1 MTHGGADAALPLKS
15 WLQILVG
22 IWNALSERHIGL
34 IAAGVAFF
42 AFFAVFPAA
51 AALIAFWGLWADPVV
66 IESQLEILEEF
77 VPQEALDLL
86 ASQIDRLVEANES
99 TLGWTTAI
107 SMLITLWSARL
118 GVGALMQGLN
128 AAHGAANRGGVWHLA
143 AALALT
149 LTLMGVAIVALASIV
164 VLPVI
169 LAFIPLGGFAGT
181 VVEIGRWAVAI
192 SVVVLG
198 TSLVYRYGPN
208 RRRRPAWF
216 SIGLGVAVM
225 LWAAASAGFSW
236 FLTNFG
242 NYNEIYGS
250 IGAVIA
256 LLMWFYI
263 SAYAILLGAV
273 LNAEVEAERRRQ
285 AAEGVPQSR

>member
-1 MTHGGADAALPLKS
+1 MAGGEQSSLPWKS
-15 WLQILVG
+15 WLRILRG
-22 IWNALSERHIGL
+22 IWNAVGERHIGL

-51 AALIAFWGLWADPVV
+51 AALIAVWGLWADPMV
-66 IESQLEILEEF
+66 IETQIEMLEEF
-77 VPQEALDLL
+77 VPEEALDLL
-86 ASQIDRLVEANES
+86 ATQIDRLVEANES

-107 SMLITLWSARL
+107 SILVTLWSARL
-118 GVGALMQGLN
+118 GVGALMQGIN
-128 AAHGAANRGGVWHLA
+128 AAHGTANRGGIWHLIA
-143 AALALT
+143 AFTLT
-149 LTLMGVAIVALASIV
+149 LTLMGVAMVALALTI
-164 VLPVI
+164 VLPII

-181 VVEIGRWAVAI
+181 VVEFGRWAVAI
-192 SVVVLG
+192 IVVVFG
-198 TSLVYRYGPN
+198 TSLIYRYGPN
-208 RRRRPAWF
+208 NKRRTAWF
-216 SIGLGVAVM
+216 SAGLLLAVT

-273 LNAEVEAERRRQ
+273 LNAEVSAERAHQ
-285 AAEGVPQSR
+285 VGEASPSG